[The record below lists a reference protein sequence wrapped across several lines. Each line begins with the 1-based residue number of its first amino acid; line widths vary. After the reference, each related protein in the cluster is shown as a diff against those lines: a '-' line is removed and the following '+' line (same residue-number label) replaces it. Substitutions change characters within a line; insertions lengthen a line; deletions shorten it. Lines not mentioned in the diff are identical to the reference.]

1 MCVRQCAYVS
11 IFFSQTVCSMHQV
24 YMKDISLAVESM
36 EGSKWVGFDADTIRR
51 VVNNAVYMFLVAM
64 ETEMCFHS
72 YVRMELALP

>member
-1 MCVRQCAYVS
+1 MCETVCLSVS
-11 IFFSQTVCSMHQV
+11 IFFSQTVCSIHM
-24 YMKDISLAVESM
+24 YMKYISLAVESM

-51 VVNNAVYMFLVAM
+51 VVINAVYKFLVAM